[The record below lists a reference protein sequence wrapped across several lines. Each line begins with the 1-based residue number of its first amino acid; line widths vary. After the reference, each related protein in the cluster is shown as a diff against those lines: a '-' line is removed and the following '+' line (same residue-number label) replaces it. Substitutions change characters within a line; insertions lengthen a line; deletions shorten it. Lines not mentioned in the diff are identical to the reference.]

1 MKKVIVAI
9 PKGVQR
15 RGVIAELTA
24 HHWQALEVN
33 NTTELLAALDEAP
46 KALVILSI
54 HFERRRMQGVLRSIY
69 RLHTRAKV
77 LLWTYSLACALDFKT
92 RHPLIPGFFYRYVE
106 TDELVRGCNVV
117 ALGQRFSSPYLTA
130 AFKRFRQYSEKSCIT
145 IGLSNRERQIFQLV
159 SLGIPVKEIAER
171 LVISNKTVNTFRYRL
186 YEKLQ
191 VTSDVQ
197 LAHLAIKNG
206 LVEPQAEAI
215 S

>member
-15 RGVIAELTA
+15 RGVIAELTT
-24 HHWQALEVN
+24 HHWQASEVN
-33 NTTELLAALDEAP
+33 NNNELLAALDETP
-46 KALVILSI
+46 KAVVIISI
-54 HFERRRMQGVLRSIY
+54 HFDRRRMQGLLRSIY
-69 RLHTRAKV
+69 RNHTRAKV
-77 LLWTYSLACALDFKT
+77 ILWTYSLACALDYKT
-92 RHPLIPGFFYRYVE
+92 RHPLIPGYFYRFVE

-130 AFKRFRQYSEKSCIT
+130 SFKRFRQYSEDSCIT

-159 SLGIPVKEIAER
+159 SLGVSVKEIAER

-191 VTSDVQ
+191 VQSDVQ
-197 LAHLAIKNG
+197 LAHLAIKSG
-206 LVEPQAEAI
+206 LVEPQGEVL
-215 S
+215 